1 MNSFVFEVLRRSFI
15 WTEQVVF
22 EEGKH
27 GEGSAAS
34 ALCDDHFI
42 FQLLVIQD

>member
-15 WTEQVVF
+15 WTEQEAF
-22 EEGKH
+22 DEGKQ

-34 ALCDDHFI
+34 ALSDDHFI